1 MNHDSQTRMTNDEIR
16 RNDQI
21 PNDETGE
28 RTAQSISTFGL
39 RISFVIR
46 HSSFNDSCK
55 SGSWSQ
61 CALKIA
67 SGLSMNLPLPR
78 ELPRRARGPRPV
90 PGRSVWAA
98 PAPLEDHS
106 RPGLCAAA
114 AGGDRPRSESDRFM
128 VLMHA
133 QSERGL
139 PMNRDSETRM
149 TNDEIP
155 RNDEIR
161 RTKPAT
167 AQLRAIGHSGFG
179 FLSSLVIGHWSFND
193 FCNSG
198 SWSQCMRKN
207 ERGLPMN
214 YELALV

>member
-1 MNHDSQTRMTNDEIR
+1 MELLLAQEVGAQGLCAIVSLFTTATPDRAVVRCLRAIS
-16 RNDQI
+16 
-21 PNDETGE
+21 ET
-28 RTAQSISTFGL
+28 TTHTL
-39 RISFVIR
+39 PP
-46 HSSFNDSCK
+46 
-55 SGSWSQ
+55 
-61 CALKIA
+61 
-67 SGLSMNLPLPR
+67 SMNLPLPR

-179 FLSSLVIGHWSFND
+179 FLSSLVIGHSSFNGLHSTTD
-193 FCNSG
+193 D
-198 SWSQCMRKN
+198 
-207 ERGLPMN
+207 ERI
-214 YELALV
+214 